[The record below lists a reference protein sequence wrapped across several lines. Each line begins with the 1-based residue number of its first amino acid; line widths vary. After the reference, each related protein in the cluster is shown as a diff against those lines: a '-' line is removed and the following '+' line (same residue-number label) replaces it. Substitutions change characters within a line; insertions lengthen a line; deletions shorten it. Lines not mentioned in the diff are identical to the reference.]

1 MGFGSTSFDGQ
12 HGGSKR
18 RLGKKNIRSMGGG
31 IISVKYLIFIVLAAK
46 RMGHMK

>member
-18 RLGKKNIRSMGGG
+18 RHRRRRLEALGVG
-31 IISVKYLIFIVLAAK
+31 IILEKNTTFIVPVAE
-46 RMGHMK
+46 